1 MSTVKAFFEFCLSTE
16 WITRNP
22 ARLVKN
28 PRGRDAADR
37 RNEQKLPFT
46 DLELQRMYEACATK
60 YGKQEVGRSL
70 EAMWCLSKRGT
81 FPVVRTDG
89 RVRFDVQDLDR

>member
-1 MSTVKAFFEFCLSTE
+1 MSTMKAFFEFCLSNE
-16 WITRNP
+16 WIPRNP

-46 DLELQRMYEACATK
+46 DDELKMMYGACETK
-60 YGKQEVGRSL
+60 YGKQEVKWSTGYPPPP
-70 EAMWCLSKRGT
+70 G
-81 FPVVRTDG
+81 
-89 RVRFDVQDLDR
+89 